1 MKIYTSYRDIV
12 IRYDA
17 TRDRWVVDL
26 RPLGLVPGRPK
37 YATKAEATEAA
48 KAAFNRWLNQDGDD
62 AVIAAKP
69 EISVGERFNRFL
81 KKSMERALADANQV
95 TGQERLEKS
104 YSGLHLPFLGFSDF
118 QGGGRVAELKV
129 KTSPVSATAKSGR
142 RAGGVAIQAGREARP
157 ASRLLRRRPRL
168 PGQPDLRVGNRLP
181 AF

>member
-104 YSGLHLPFLGFSDF
+104 YPGLHLPL
-118 QGGGRVAELKV
+118 
-129 KTSPVSATAKSGR
+129 
-142 RAGGVAIQAGREARP
+142 
-157 ASRLLRRRPRL
+157 
-168 PGQPDLRVGNRLP
+168 
-181 AF
+181 